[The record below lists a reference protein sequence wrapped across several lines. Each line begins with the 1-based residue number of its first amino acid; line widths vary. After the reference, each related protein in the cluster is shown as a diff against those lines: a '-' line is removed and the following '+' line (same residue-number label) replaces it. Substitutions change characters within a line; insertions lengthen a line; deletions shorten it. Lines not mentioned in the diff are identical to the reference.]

1 MPARVL
7 IVEDEPSLLKLIRD
21 TLRREYEVVESPNGQ
36 DALAKM
42 AERGRKPDLVIADA
56 GVPMVNGWDLVRRI
70 NTDPAT
76 RGTPAIVIVE
86 HDRFGARVMAKVMGV
101 KALLKKPFRP
111 NQLLDAVRGALRS
124 DNPPP

>member
-42 AERGRKPDLVIADA
+42 GERGRKPDLVIADA
-56 GVPMVNGWDLVRRI
+56 GVPLVNGWDLVRRI

-76 RGTPAIVIVE
+76 RGTSAIVIVE

>member
-42 AERGRKPDLVIADA
+42 GERGRKPDLVIADA
-56 GVPMVNGWDLVRRI
+56 GVPLVNGWDLVRRI